1 MYQAHL
7 ENYAQPDNRATA
19 TVSLA
24 NGCTERLNRVRSF
37 LARENFQGFTHQELF
52 MPAWHS
58 IAALSNMAESIV
70 NLHLKG
76 QLDIEEAVSLLKEI
90 VRRAVPPKGKS
101 VSAQTRKRSQSL

>member
-1 MYQAHL
+1 MFQAHL

-19 TVSLA
+19 TATATATVCLA

-58 IAALSNMAESIV
+58 IAALSNMAESIT
-70 NLHLKG
+70 NLHLK
-76 QLDIEEAVSLLKEI
+76 
-90 VRRAVPPKGKS
+90 
-101 VSAQTRKRSQSL
+101 RSISH